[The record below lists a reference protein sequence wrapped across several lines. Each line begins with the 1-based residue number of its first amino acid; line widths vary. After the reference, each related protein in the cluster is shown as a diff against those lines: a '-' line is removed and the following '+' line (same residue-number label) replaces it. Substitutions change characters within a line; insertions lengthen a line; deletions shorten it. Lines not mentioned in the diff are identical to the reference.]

1 MNATQSV
8 HILFDL
14 RTLGSLPPPAQAYLL
29 ALVDGLLPA
38 LLEGHRATVALA
50 EGTPFPPQ
58 PIEHPNIAYRALKQ
72 PAQSRAG
79 AKEMQ
84 ALMRSARPDVYWSA
98 DASLPPPTVAWNYC
112 RLRVVYAFQ
121 TLPRPSEH
129 GVARWAAHLWRRL
142 TVYRRLLS
150 ADALICPCHAMAVR
164 LVVRLGLWSRRRVR
178 VIRNGVHPLFR
189 RHTEEEILQARRT
202 WLVPRRYVMLAG
214 HSSFAEDLAVPL
226 RALGQNE
233 EVSSVTCVAVG
244 NAKLPG
250 ALRETIRDC
259 HLEGMVRF
267 INAAAIPPEDLS
279 ALYSGAVATFEPAY
293 GADYRPSILRSMACG
308 TPVICA
314 ADAANGELYG
324 NAALRVHPTDPAEW
338 ARAFVSLTLSAPL
351 RERLV
356 ARGEACAAER
366 SWGATARA
374 SFAIAAELCK
384 RR

>member
-1 MNATQSV
+1 
-8 HILFDL
+8 
-14 RTLGSLPPPAQAYLL
+14 
-29 ALVDGLLPA
+29 
-38 LLEGHRATVALA
+38 
-50 EGTPFPPQ
+50 
-58 PIEHPNIAYRALKQ
+58 
-72 PAQSRAG
+72 
-79 AKEMQ
+79 
-84 ALMRSARPDVYWSA
+84 MRGR
-98 DASLPPPTVAWNYC
+98 
-112 RLRVVYAFQ
+112 
-121 TLPRPSEH
+121 
-129 GVARWAAHLWRRL
+129 
-142 TVYRRLLS
+142 
-150 ADALICPCHAMAVR
+150 
-164 LVVRLGLWSRRRVR
+164 
-178 VIRNGVHPLFR
+178 
-189 RHTEEEILQARRT
+189 
-202 WLVPRRYVMLAG
+202 
-214 HSSFAEDLAVPL
+214 
-226 RALGQNE
+226 GQ
-233 EVSSVTCVAVG
+233 
-244 NAKLPG
+244 
-250 ALRETIRDC
+250 R
-259 HLEGMVRF
+259 RF